1 MKVTKLQIEDISI
14 KDIDK
19 MLLESDYVSNN
30 EISTTL
36 YLSFLLGK
44 PMLIEGPPGVGKTEL
59 AKVIAKSFDRDF
71 FRIQCYEGIT
81 FEQIVGEWN
90 YQKQLL
96 HLEAAKNDSN
106 NVDEI
111 FDDEFFIRR
120 SLLNAFLNDN
130 DSVLLIDEIDKADEE
145 VESFLLQ
152 ALGEQEITIND
163 LGTFQLNN
171 DLIVILTS
179 NSQRSLLD
187 ETKDRCLFL
196 YIPYPTVERE
206 IEIVKSKIP
215 GADDDTVSHVVKI
228 VHRIRDLNL
237 MKKPSVRGTVDW
249 VKSVSN
255 LGTRD
260 IDQTMEDTIGVAI
273 KTESDRKRVVKD
285 IFNKAGIPVEGN
297 LKDGISRIDN
307 ATWLKDLLQAFKF
320 IIQMRNSKVNS
331 DVDYLLS
338 PALDNNGKIFDS
350 RFNDASMPNNADA
363 NGAYNI
369 ARKGLM
375 LVHQIMES
383 LDLDNL
389 KYDLSNK
396 AWLQFAQN
404 FKWKN

>member
-19 MLLESDYVSNN
+19 MLLKSDYVSNN

-96 HLEAAKNDSN
+96 HLEAAKNDSK

-111 FDDEFFIRR
+111 FDDDFFIRR
-120 SLLNAFLNDN
+120 SLLNAFLNEK

-152 ALGEQEITIND
+152 ALGEHEITIND
-163 LGTFQLNN
+163 LGTFQLQN

-196 YIPYPTVERE
+196 YIPYPSVERE
-206 IEIVKSKIP
+206 IEIVKSKVP
-215 GADDDTVSHVVKI
+215 GAADETVSHVVKI

-260 IDQTMEDTIGVAI
+260 LDKSMEESIGVAI
-273 KTESDRKRVVKD
+273 KTETDRKRVVKD
-285 IFNKAGIPVEGN
+285 IFNK
-297 LKDGISRIDN
+297 
-307 ATWLKDLLQAFKF
+307 
-320 IIQMRNSKVNS
+320 
-331 DVDYLLS
+331 
-338 PALDNNGKIFDS
+338 
-350 RFNDASMPNNADA
+350 
-363 NGAYNI
+363 
-369 ARKGLM
+369 
-375 LVHQIMES
+375 
-383 LDLDNL
+383 
-389 KYDLSNK
+389 
-396 AWLQFAQN
+396 
-404 FKWKN
+404 

>member
-1 MKVTKLQIEDISI
+1 MEVENITI

-19 MLLESDYVSNN
+19 SLLKDNYVSNN

-36 YLSFLLGK
+36 YLSLLLGK

-59 AKVIAKSFDRDF
+59 AKVIAKTFDRDF

-96 HLEAAKNDSN
+96 HLEAARHDSN
-106 NVDEI
+106 REDKI
-111 FDDEFFIRR
+111 FDEEFFIRR
-120 SLLNAFLNDN
+120 PLLNAFLNEK

-163 LGTFQLNN
+163 LGTFQLQN
-171 DLIVILTS
+171 DLIVVLTS

-215 GADDDTVSHVVKI
+215 EADDETVSYVVKLI
-228 VHRIRDLNL
+228 HEIRNLNL

-249 VKSVSN
+249 VRSVTN
-255 LGTRD
+255 LGTKD
-260 IDQTMEDTIGVAI
+260 IDQSLEDSIGVAI
-273 KTESDRKRVVKD
+273 KTESDKKRVKKD
-285 IFNKAGIPVEGN
+285 IFNKI
-297 LKDGISRIDN
+297 R
-307 ATWLKDLLQAFKF
+307 
-320 IIQMRNSKVNS
+320 
-331 DVDYLLS
+331 
-338 PALDNNGKIFDS
+338 
-350 RFNDASMPNNADA
+350 
-363 NGAYNI
+363 
-369 ARKGLM
+369 
-375 LVHQIMES
+375 
-383 LDLDNL
+383 
-389 KYDLSNK
+389 
-396 AWLQFAQN
+396 
-404 FKWKN
+404 

>member
-1 MKVTKLQIEDISI
+1 MQVDNITI

-19 MLLESDYVSNN
+19 SLLDASYVSNS

-36 YLSFLLGK
+36 YLSFFLGK

-59 AKVIAKSFDRDF
+59 AKVVAKTYGRDF

-96 HLEAAKNDSN
+96 HLEAARQDSN
-106 NVDEI
+106 KEDKI
-111 FDDEFFIRR
+111 FDEEFFIRR
-120 SLLNAFLNDN
+120 PLLNAFLNEN

-163 LGTFQLNN
+163 LGTFQLQN

-215 GADDDTVSHVVKI
+215 EASDETVSYVVKL
-228 VHRIRDLNL
+228 VHEIRNLNL

-249 VKSVSN
+249 VRSVN
-255 LGTRD
+255 DLGTRN
-260 IDQTMEDTIGVAI
+260 INESLKSSIGVAI
-273 KTESDRKRVVKD
+273 KTESDKKRVIKD
-285 IFNKAGIPVEGN
+285 IFDK
-297 LKDGISRIDN
+297 R
-307 ATWLKDLLQAFKF
+307 
-320 IIQMRNSKVNS
+320 
-331 DVDYLLS
+331 
-338 PALDNNGKIFDS
+338 
-350 RFNDASMPNNADA
+350 
-363 NGAYNI
+363 
-369 ARKGLM
+369 
-375 LVHQIMES
+375 
-383 LDLDNL
+383 
-389 KYDLSNK
+389 
-396 AWLQFAQN
+396 
-404 FKWKN
+404 

>member
-1 MKVTKLQIEDISI
+1 MQMENLNI

-19 MLLESDYVSNN
+19 MLLESEYVSNN

-96 HLEAAKNDSN
+96 HLEAAKNDTN

-111 FDDEFFIRR
+111 FDDDFFIRR
-120 SLLNAFLNDN
+120 SLLNAFLNEN

-163 LGTFQLNN
+163 LGTFQLKN

-206 IEIVKSKIP
+206 IEIVKSKLP
-215 GADDDTVSHVVKI
+215 DVEDETVSHVVKI

-255 LGTRD
+255 MGTRN
-260 IDQTMEDTIGVAI
+260 IDQSMQDSVGVAI
-273 KTESDRKRVVKD
+273 KTETDKKRVIKD
-285 IFNKAGIPVEGN
+285 IFNK
-297 LKDGISRIDN
+297 
-307 ATWLKDLLQAFKF
+307 
-320 IIQMRNSKVNS
+320 
-331 DVDYLLS
+331 
-338 PALDNNGKIFDS
+338 
-350 RFNDASMPNNADA
+350 
-363 NGAYNI
+363 
-369 ARKGLM
+369 
-375 LVHQIMES
+375 
-383 LDLDNL
+383 
-389 KYDLSNK
+389 
-396 AWLQFAQN
+396 
-404 FKWKN
+404 

>member
-1 MKVTKLQIEDISI
+1 MQVENINI

-19 MLLESDYVSNN
+19 MLLEESYVSNT

-59 AKVIAKSFDRDF
+59 AKVIAKAFDRDF

-96 HLEAAKNDSN
+96 HLEAARNDSN

-120 SLLNAFLNDN
+120 SLLNAFLNDK

-163 LGTFQLNN
+163 LGTFQLKN

-206 IEIVKSKIP
+206 IEIVKSKLP
-215 GADDDTVSHVVKI
+215 GVDDETVSYVVKL
-228 VHRIRDLNL
+228 VHQIRNLNL

-249 VKSVSN
+249 VRSVTN
-255 LGTRD
+255 LGTKD
-260 IDQTMEDTIGVAI
+260 IDKSLEDSVGVAI
-273 KTESDRKRVVKD
+273 KTESDRKRVKKD
-285 IFNKAGIPVEGN
+285 IFDK
-297 LKDGISRIDN
+297 R
-307 ATWLKDLLQAFKF
+307 
-320 IIQMRNSKVNS
+320 
-331 DVDYLLS
+331 
-338 PALDNNGKIFDS
+338 
-350 RFNDASMPNNADA
+350 
-363 NGAYNI
+363 
-369 ARKGLM
+369 
-375 LVHQIMES
+375 
-383 LDLDNL
+383 
-389 KYDLSNK
+389 
-396 AWLQFAQN
+396 
-404 FKWKN
+404 